1 MSPITVTFT
10 SSSTVSHV
18 PLAALGYALR
28 RATVV
33 EPLVQLELPH
43 KVLDHTPAEKLVSGL
58 VLILAGGR
66 ALYQSNWLLR
76 PNRPLACAWGQ
87 AEFAEQSTVSDTFDT
102 LDEASLQDLQAAF
115 AQITRNWSQTCRHDF
130 RRGDLTLDGDLT
142 GLPASRLAEGSR
154 KGYFAGKKI
163 ATGDKSRASQLSRMV
178 NRWGRCYFQ
187 AHKKAKIACNRWWL
201 WRNNF

>member
-1 MSPITVTFT
+1 MNPIRVTLT

-28 RATVV
+28 RAAVL
-33 EPLVQLELPH
+33 EPLIDLELPQ
-43 KVLDHTPAEKLVSGL
+43 KVREHTPTEKLVNGL

-76 PNRPLACAWGQ
+76 PNRLLACAWGQ
-87 AEFAEQSTVSDTFDT
+87 AEFAEQSTVSDTFDAV
-102 LDEASLQDLQAAF
+102 DDASLQELQAAF
-115 AQITRNWSQTCRHDF
+115 AQITQNWSQTCRHDF

-142 GLPASRLAEGSR
+142 GLPASRLAAGSS

-163 ATGDKSRASQLSRMV
+163 AMGDKSRGLPLNRMA
-178 NRWGRCYFQ
+178 NHWARCYFL
-187 AHKKAKIACNRWWL
+187 AHKKAKIACNRWSS
-201 WRNNF
+201 

>member
-1 MSPITVTFT
+1 MNAITVTLT

-28 RATVV
+28 RAAVL
-33 EPLVQLELPH
+33 EPLVDLELPQ
-43 KVLDHTPAEKLVSGL
+43 KVLDHTPTEKLVSGL
-58 VLILAGGR
+58 VLMLGGGR

-87 AEFAEQSTVSDTFDT
+87 SEFAEQSSISDTFDA
-102 LDEASLQDLQAAF
+102 LDAASLQALQAAF
-115 AQITRNWSQTCRHDF
+115 ARITQNWSQTCRHDF

-142 GLPASRLAEGSR
+142 GLPASRLADGSR

-163 ATGDKSRASQLSRMV
+163 ATGDKSRGSPRNRMV
-178 NRWGRCYFQ
+178 KPLAHCYFP
-187 AHKKAKIACNRWWL
+187 ARKRAKIACNRWYV
-201 WRNNF
+201 